1 MKELSAM
8 MQDGDINDL
17 EIEYKKALN
26 NSKDHF
32 YFCGRVYKIEYA
44 KHLLNYANQI
54 NSAVRRD

>member
-1 MKELSAM
+1 M